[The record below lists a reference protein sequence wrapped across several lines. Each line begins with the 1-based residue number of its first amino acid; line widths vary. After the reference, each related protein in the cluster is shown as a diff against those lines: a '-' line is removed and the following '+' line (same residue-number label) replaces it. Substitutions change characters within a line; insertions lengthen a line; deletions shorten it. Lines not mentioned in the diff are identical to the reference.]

1 MSRNEAFLY
10 SILMVASPFLVMSCQ
25 HNFLWYQFTMGIKIK
40 VAATALVYR
49 KALKLSRSSLA
60 ETNIGQMVNLIS
72 NDVTRFENA
81 VKHIHSLWIG
91 PIEMLIIVILLY
103 FYVGPSG
110 MTGVAF
116 LMLFLPVQMWL
127 GKKTSNF
134 RLNTAMRTDERI
146 RLMNEI
152 ISGIQVIKMYTWEKP
167 FAKLVEISR
176 WKEMQQIKKNAYI
189 KAVVFSFQAFVT
201 KMAIWLCVI
210 IFVLTGNSPTTQ
222 FVYVVTSFYT
232 ILRPVLTK
240 RLPEGVTHLAEAQI
254 SIKRISEFLFKEEI
268 DFDVS
273 STFLNSALQQ
283 NGTEKPAKISQ
294 GDLIDLSHVFVKWN
308 PKFEEY
314 SLQDVTFQIGRQLI
328 VVLGPVGSGKTTLL
342 HTILR
347 ELIPSKGTVKIN
359 GIISYASQ
367 EPWLFMSSIRQ
378 NILFG
383 QSYDRERYQE
393 IIKVCALERD
403 FSLFPYGDETLVG
416 DRGVT
421 LSGGQKA
428 RINLARAVYKKAD
441 IYLLDDPLSAV
452 DTHVGKHIF
461 NECIQQY
468 LRGKCVVLVT
478 HQPQYLRNAE
488 KIYLLDNGSVN
499 FSGSFGEIHDSG
511 HEYAK
516 LLVELN
522 NKSEGDSYEE
532 LEAVEEVR
540 KEEKTTLSDKDNY
553 IKGPKANKE
562 GKAVGNIAK
571 SVYGIYFQNGG
582 HWCIFVS
589 VFLLFCATQGI
600 GSLFDYFTSWW
611 VNANTIRQS
620 NETESIKITIVQK
633 FWLEYMTDNLSAV
646 IYTVLIVSLTVLAL
660 SRALTFYRF
669 AMKASTTLHNSMFN
683 QIVYA
688 PMRFFNTNPSGRVL
702 NRFSSDM
709 NQVDEAL
716 PSTMLDSIQNGL
728 AVLATT
734 VVVATVNP
742 WMLVPTL
749 IILFIFY
756 LMRIIYISTSR
767 DVKRVESITRSPVFS
782 HLTASLQG
790 LTTIRA
796 FGAQDVLR
804 QEFEKLQNRNSSPAI
819 VFIAVGRCFGFWLDV
834 GCTVYIFFVTMSF
847 LFLQDTPGGFV
858 GLSITQSMTLAGM
871 FQMCIRQFSEL
882 ENQMTCVERI
892 KEYVDVVPES
902 NTGARQPPDDWP
914 SKGKINFKSLN
925 MRYAPDEPQVLKD
938 LIFTV
943 NSKEKVGI
951 VGRTGAGKSSII
963 IALFRLAENQG
974 TISIDDVDTKTVS
987 LDRLRSS
994 ISIIPQEPVLFT
1006 GTLRKNLDPFDD
1018 YDDEILWNA
1027 LEQVELKDVVSDFP
1041 NGLQSKM
1048 SEGGSNFSVGQRQL
1062 VCMARAIIRKNK
1074 ILVLDEA
1081 TANVDPQTDALIQ
1094 LTIRSKFSN
1103 CTVLTI
1109 AHRLHTIMDSDKVLV
1124 MDAGRVV
1131 EFGTPFEL
1139 LQNKDG
1145 VFAGMVEQTGRAMA
1159 STLLGIA
1166 QKAPQD
1172 QAQETPKIHEI

>member
-91 PIEMLIIVILLY
+91 PIEMMIIVTLLY

-116 LMLFLPVQMWL
+116 LILFLPVQMWL
-127 GKKTSNF
+127 GKKTSIF

-189 KAVVFSFQAFVT
+189 KAVIFSFQSFIT
-201 KMAIWLCVI
+201 KMAIWLCVV

-232 ILRPVLTK
+232 ILRPVITK

-254 SIKRISEFLFKEEI
+254 SIKRISEFLLKEEI
-268 DFDVS
+268 DFDAS
-273 STFLNSALQQ
+273 STFLNPALQQ
-283 NGTEKPAKISQ
+283 NGTEKPTKINQ
-294 GDLIDLSHVFVKWN
+294 DHLIDLRHVFVKWN
-308 PKFEEY
+308 SKFEEY
-314 SLQDVTFQIGRQLI
+314 SLQDVSMQNGRQLTVI
-328 VVLGPVGSGKTTLL
+328 VGPVGSGKTTLL

-347 ELIPSKGTVKIN
+347 ELVPLKGTVKIN
-359 GIISYASQ
+359 GIISYVSQ
-367 EPWLFMSSIRQ
+367 EPWLFMSSIKQ

-383 QSYDRERYQE
+383 QSYDRKRYQE
-393 IIKVCALERD
+393 VIKACALERD
-403 FSLFPYGDETLVG
+403 FSLFPHGDETLVG

-452 DTHVGKHIF
+452 DTYVGKHIF
-461 NECIQQY
+461 EACIQQY

-478 HQPQYLRNAE
+478 HQLQYLRNAE

-522 NKSEGDSYEE
+522 DKSEGDCYEE
-532 LEAVEEVR
+532 LEAVGVVK
-540 KEEKTTLSDKDNY
+540 KEDKIALRDND
-553 IKGPKANKE
+553 IKRPKANKE

-582 HWCIFVS
+582 HWCVIFW
-589 VFLLFCATQGI
+589 VFMFFCATQGI
-600 GSLFDYFTSWW
+600 GSLSDYFTSWW

-620 NETESIKITIVQK
+620 NETESIKITAVQK
-633 FWLEYMTDNLSAV
+633 FWLEYMTDDFSV
-646 IYTVLIVSLTVLAL
+646 IIYTVLILSLTVLAL
-660 SRALTFYRF
+660 SRSLTFYRF

-683 QIVYA
+683 KIVYA
-688 PMRFFNTNPSGRVL
+688 TMRFFNTNPSGRIL

-728 AVLATT
+728 AVLSTT
-734 VVVATVNP
+734 IVVATVNP

-749 IILFIFY
+749 VILFVFY
-756 LMRIIYISTSR
+756 LMRVVYISTSR
-767 DVKRVESITRSPVFS
+767 DVKRVESVTRSPVYS
-782 HLTASLQG
+782 HLAASLQG

-796 FGAQDVLR
+796 FGAQHVLR

-819 VFIAVGRCFGFWLDV
+819 VFIAVGRCFGFWLDF
-834 GCTVYIFFVTMSF
+834 GCTIYIFFVTMSF

-858 GLSITQSMTLAGM
+858 GLSITQAMTLTGM

-902 NTGARQPPDDWP
+902 NIGAKQPPDNWP
-914 SKGKINFKSLN
+914 SKGKIGFKGLS
-925 MRYAPDEPQVLKD
+925 MRYASDEPQVLKD
-938 LIFTV
+938 LTFTV
-943 NSKEKVGI
+943 NNEEKVGI

-963 IALFRLAENQG
+963 MALFRLAENQG
-974 TISIDDVDTKTVS
+974 IISIDDIDTKTVS
-987 LDRLRSS
+987 LDRLRSN

-1027 LEQVELKDVVSDFP
+1027 LEQVELKDVVSDLP
-1041 NGLQSKM
+1041 NGLQSRM

-1062 VCMARAIIRKNK
+1062 ICLARAIIKKNK

-1094 LTIRSKFSN
+1094 LTIRNQFSK

-1109 AHRLHTIMDSDKVLV
+1109 AHRLHTVMDSDKVLV

-1139 LQNKDG
+1139 LQNKYG

-1159 STLLGIA
+1159 DNLLGIA
-1166 QKAPQD
+1166 QKALQD
-1172 QAQETPKIHEI
+1172 QAQEIPKVHET